1 MADTNKV
8 AAVSEQYGLN
18 GKKDKSTFNTME
30 SRIKISQG
38 KLKSISPSV
47 MVFNTSLG
55 NNKLALLWASF

>member
-8 AAVSEQYGLN
+8 AAVSEQYGHN
-18 GKKDKSTFNTME
+18 GKRGKSTFNTME
-30 SRIKISQG
+30 SHIKISQG
-38 KLKSISPSV
+38 KLKSTSPSV